1 MASCAGSRIST
12 RIILLHARWPCWP
25 LDGDLVVASHCVV
38 MRKLVMLVI
47 YIVVGA
53 TLSGCVSLQDAWNES
68 GGWESNGY
76 SRADRFENDGTS
88 GRDTWPAD
96 YTTE

>member
-1 MASCAGSRIST
+1 
-12 RIILLHARWPCWP
+12 
-25 LDGDLVVASHCVV
+25 
-38 MRKLVMLVI
+38 MRKLVILVI
-47 YIVVGA
+47 SIAVGA
-53 TLSGCVSLQDAWNES
+53 TLSGGVSLQEAWNGS

>member
-1 MASCAGSRIST
+1 M
-12 RIILLHARWPCWP
+12 
-25 LDGDLVVASHCVV
+25 ASHCVV

-47 YIVVGA
+47 SIAAGA
-53 TLSGCVSLQDAWNES
+53 TLSGCVSLQNAWNES

-88 GRDTWPAD
+88 GRDTRPAD
-96 YTTE
+96 YTRD

>member
-1 MASCAGSRIST
+1 M
-12 RIILLHARWPCWP
+12 P
-25 LDGDLVVASHCVV
+25 LDGELAVGSHWVV
-38 MRKLVMLVI
+38 MRKLVILVI
-47 YIVVGA
+47 SIAVGA
-53 TLSGCVSLQDAWNES
+53 TLSGCVSLQEAWNES

-96 YTTE
+96 YTRD

>member
-1 MASCAGSRIST
+1 MAS
-12 RIILLHARWPCWP
+12 HW
-25 LDGDLVVASHCVV
+25 VV
-38 MRKLVMLVI
+38 MRKLVILVI
-47 YIVVGA
+47 SIAVGA
-53 TLSGCVSLQDAWNES
+53 TLSGCVSLQEAWNGS